1 MIGKCLGFR
10 FKCSGLFVS
19 NALNAFSAGLALWQL
34 LPIHKACELSPTVE
48 LVNSLI
54 HAYPECVMTSDQSGR
69 LPIHL
74 ACCRGASASVISM
87 LLEYG
92 GEASLTVKDSQ
103 GRLPLHVACV
113 HGAAEQIILMLMQAY
128 PEGVEVEDN
137 NERTPIKII
146 QQSTHRHKRQIMY
159 LLNKQSKRSRERSLS
174 PGRSVGS
181 LSISKKSVNS
191 VDRLNTSS
199 ATPNGEKNSTKNS
212 SYSAV
217 GSLIPAVELKLSLE
231 LKDSQS
237 TELTATDTTDSTAS
251 IESGRQPKL
260 YTLVEKRRW
269 ELVQAKLSKYRNE
282 ARIWYV
288 KADHGVQELRELT
301 LHRACQLQA
310 PEQVVRSLICVYP
323 QGARS
328 KTLEGKL
335 PLHLVCEYGST
346 PNAVEVLLKAYP
358 DGVRQKDNS
367 GMLPIHYACDKG
379 YSVDVI
385 KMLIR
390 KFPTSLDAED
400 NYHRSPKSIMN
411 ARYFATTGVKP

>member
-1 MIGKCLGFR
+1 M
-10 FKCSGLFVS
+10 S
-19 NALNAFSAGLALWQL
+19 
-34 LPIHKACELSPTVE
+34 
-48 LVNSLI
+48 
-54 HAYPECVMTSDQSGR
+54 SDQSGR

-87 LLEYG
+87 LLEHG
-92 GEASLTVKDSQ
+92 GEASLTVKDAQ

-113 HGAAEQIILMLMQAY
+113 HGAAEQVILMLMQAY

-137 NERTPIKII
+137 NGRTPVKII
-146 QQSTHRHKRQIMY
+146 QQSTHQHKRQIMY
-159 LLNKQSKRSRERSLS
+159 LLNKQTKRSSERSLS

-181 LSISKKSVNS
+181 MSISKKSINS
-191 VDRLNTSS
+191 VDRLSTCSVTSS
-199 ATPNGEKNSTKNS
+199 SKNSAVKSSNS
-212 SYSAV
+212 TV
-217 GSLIPAVELKLSLE
+217 GSLIPTMELNLSLE

-251 IESGRQPKL
+251 FESSRQPKL

-288 KADHGVQELRELT
+288 KSDHGVQQLRELT

-346 PNAVEVLLKAYP
+346 PNAVDVLLKAYP
-358 DGVRQKDNS
+358 DGVHQKDNS

-390 KFPTSLDAED
+390 KFPASLDAED

-411 ARYFATTGVKP
+411 ARYFAATGVKP